1 MSGRLVPYLL
11 SLLVLASLT
20 SVGAADE
27 TWSIYAHAPVPNE
40 DMEVLREVF
49 LATSLETRTAP
60 SPTTVEWA
68 WYSWSE
74 TSGSSWPKDDALYRQ
89 EHFGLNQSET
99 EEHVVEHPRSPNNLM
114 TVTGKVNVVAAEDY
128 VRFVTFELSLTPT
141 VNLSNQTLM
150 YLVLTEDKAVDNHQ
164 RSTTNLV
171 RELRPEVAFSLRAN
185 NTTEMTAMLSGEHL
199 IAAGVDLIDQPTGW
213 SYSIAV
219 FGGLEEAEELE
230 LLVLK
235 SDRLPSP
242 SRHLTPTQ
250 AWLPVILTGLA
261 VVLMW
266 SIVSASRTREQSIP
280 LLQANWSEHDEG
292 VVHLSITA
300 GKAGFRITH
309 WHIQAPWMFKGR
321 PPRKTFTPEEQVE
334 LTIAFKQVHD
344 EECHIEASIEVEG
357 FGAWRQHV
365 WLESPKNS
373 DADVDHRNQEE

>member
-1 MSGRLVPYLL
+1 MSGRLISYLL

-89 EHFGLNQSET
+89 EHFGLEQSET

-150 YLVLTEDKAVDNHQ
+150 YLVLTEDKAVDNHH

-219 FGGLEEAEELE
+219 FGGLCS
-230 LLVLK
+230 LL
-235 SDRLPSP
+235 RL
-242 SRHLTPTQ
+242 
-250 AWLPVILTGLA
+250 G
-261 VVLMW
+261 
-266 SIVSASRTREQSIP
+266 
-280 LLQANWSEHDEG
+280 
-292 VVHLSITA
+292 
-300 GKAGFRITH
+300 
-309 WHIQAPWMFKGR
+309 
-321 PPRKTFTPEEQVE
+321 
-334 LTIAFKQVHD
+334 
-344 EECHIEASIEVEG
+344 
-357 FGAWRQHV
+357 
-365 WLESPKNS
+365 
-373 DADVDHRNQEE
+373 